1 MATNITPK
9 EQSIRQAYDDGDI
22 NYDQYQAQMANASKP
37 PLTELERFKEFIE
50 ACQESYQQMETA
62 IELAEQA
69 DDECSSSEL
78 RYDNA
83 TSWET
88 DWKELVVNRLGR
100 V

>member
-1 MATNITPK
+1 
-9 EQSIRQAYDDGDI
+9 
-22 NYDQYQAQMANASKP
+22 MANASKP

-88 DWKELVVNRLGR
+88 DWKGVVTNRLGR